1 MHTYTKQ
8 KNDVRCTQ
16 NNKWKTQKRYLPTR
30 TFSMQ
35 YVNEEATF
43 PTVRQGSQNSQV
55 EVHGAQSLKSQ
66 SSANWC
72 TYIYLLPNGEDPRTN
87 QSCNMCTHISHW
99 SLGTCTFGQCTLH
112 MHVEAHESATFEMVA
127 DNTKETHILGLLY
140 RGQNWLTTSQQKT
153 CFQKVYVFVLSSK
166 PNNGFFNS
174 KMSIRAHSVQCKEGQ
189 DLLREEF
196 EEIGHYTLNRS
207 LSGMNLKV
215 PPQRIP
221 MVCDREAAGIS
232 WVLFQMASDVEAK
245 KNWFYFYY
253 PYFLGYRQKMGF
265 SSWKQRLLPA
275 ETRSFKFPA
284 TIPLMYVII
293 YLSSSKFVSPTFA
306 LIVCRALLA

>member
-1 MHTYTKQ
+1 MGRTQEQTSHVTCVHIYHT
-8 KNDVRCTQ
+8 D
-16 NNKWKTQKRYLPTR
+16 
-30 TFSMQ
+30 
-35 YVNEEATF
+35 
-43 PTVRQGSQNSQV
+43 
-55 EVHGAQSLKSQ
+55 
-66 SSANWC
+66 
-72 TYIYLLPNGEDPRTN
+72 LLAPACLDNA
-87 QSCNMCTHISHW
+87 
-99 SLGTCTFGQCTLH
+99 LH
-112 MHVEAHESATFEMVA
+112 MHVGAHESTTFEMVA

-140 RGQNWLTTSQQKT
+140 RGQNWLSTSQQTT

-166 PNNGFFNS
+166 PNNGFFNW

-215 PPQRIP
+215 PPWKIP
-221 MVCDREAAGIS
+221 MVCDHEAAGIS
-232 WVLFQMASDVEAK
+232 WVLFQMASDGWSK
-245 KNWFYFYY
+245 KKLVLLLLTLLFGLQTEDGV
-253 PYFLGYRQKMGF
+253 FLL
-265 SSWKQRLLPA
+265 KQYLLPA

-284 TIPLMYVII
+284 TRPLMYVII